1 MDQMLKPVYLKN
13 NELLSESDDERITN
27 FEMLQA
33 VTSCVGDAVKCIQLD
48 RDLWR
53 IYLTNAHSRSK
64 ILLEG
69 FDFKNQHISPYD
81 TNPYSAG
88 LQGPRDQALKVTIC
102 GVPLFV
108 DDSAIHEM

>member
-1 MDQMLKPVYLKN
+1 MLKPVYLKN

-53 IYLTNAHSRSK
+53 IYQQK
-64 ILLEG
+64 
-69 FDFKNQHISPYD
+69 
-81 TNPYSAG
+81 
-88 LQGPRDQALKVTIC
+88 
-102 GVPLFV
+102 
-108 DDSAIHEM
+108 

>member
-88 LQGPRDQALKVTIC
+88 LQGPIDQALKVTIC
-102 GVPLFV
+102 GVPLSV